1 MRVRFLRFNDEA
13 CSSLIYNHLQGSLI
27 IGATDD
33 TADSILPFLLSRF
46 TSLYPKLEIDV
57 RVKRSPDMRQLLK
70 DREIDLAV
78 TTMGFDEFSYETL
91 RRSPTVWFCATDY
104 DFQPSEPVPLV
115 VLDEPS
121 PFRALAI
128 KHLNEAGI
136 PWRIA
141 YVAST
146 LSAVRAAVKA
156 GLGVTARPIEMMSPE
171 LRVLGLSERLPKL
184 PETEY
189 ALCLAPN
196 CTNELATILFSS
208 LKAGSDPYIEGGP
221 GVTVQTVQEGSFSSG
236 PEDVA

>member
-1 MRVRFLRFNDEA
+1 MINTHRPTINLDLDLLRTFVAVADVKTFAAAAIVVQRTQSAVSQQMQRLEQLVGKELFARHGRNKQLTEHGVQLLGYARKILRFNDEA

-115 VLDEPS
+115 VLVPC
-121 PFRALAI
+121 AC
-128 KHLNEAGI
+128 H
-136 PWRIA
+136 
-141 YVAST
+141 
-146 LSAVRAAVKA
+146 
-156 GLGVTARPIEMMSPE
+156 
-171 LRVLGLSERLPKL
+171 
-184 PETEY
+184 
-189 ALCLAPN
+189 
-196 CTNELATILFSS
+196 
-208 LKAGSDPYIEGGP
+208 
-221 GVTVQTVQEGSFSSG
+221 
-236 PEDVA
+236 